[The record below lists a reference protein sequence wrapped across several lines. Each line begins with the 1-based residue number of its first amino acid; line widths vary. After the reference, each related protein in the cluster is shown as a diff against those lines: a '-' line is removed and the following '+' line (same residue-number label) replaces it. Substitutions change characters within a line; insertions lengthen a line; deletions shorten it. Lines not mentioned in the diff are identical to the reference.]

1 MLRHQDEN
9 KFHCPQC
16 SKVFISGNALE
27 NHLLKHKSRDG
38 GVANCLGEENEARLN
53 KKTVI
58 AEGLSESERI
68 IMEKVSERK
77 IVGKSRVNSDIR

>member
-16 SKVFISGNALE
+16 SKVFISGNSLA
-27 NHLLKHKSRDG
+27 NHLLKHETQYG
-38 GVANCLGEENEARLN
+38 GVVKSLGEENKARLN

-58 AEGLSESERI
+58 AEGLSESERLI
-68 IMEKVSERK
+68 IEKVSESK
-77 IVGKSRVNSDIR
+77 IVG

>member
-27 NHLLKHKSRDG
+27 NHLLKHGTQDG
-38 GVANCLGEENEARLN
+38 GVAKSLGEENEARRN
-53 KKTVI
+53 KKTVR
-58 AEGLSESERI
+58 ADGLSESERLI
-68 IMEKVSERK
+68 IEKVSESK
-77 IVGKSRVNSDIR
+77 IVG